1 MKFSINFIAS
11 AIFFSMLF
19 FEQMTAKEF
28 LSAPSPLNNT
38 ISGCER
44 GPPVWPEQLFLV
56 QHRIPDDDSGNST
69 IATYYD
75 WKRQANLIIIN
86 PDSNQGNKDAD
97 IIWDLELSN
106 HHSYFFNP
114 LKKTCKTMDFPV
126 GILKPNWLVN
136 ATCLGE
142 VVMNGRR
149 TIGWTKEDFIDYYAD
164 AVTDEPV
171 SWYFHTMKARFDT
184 IFYSPGK
191 QVPSESFFEPPN
203 YCK

>member
-1 MKFSINFIAS
+1 MKFSTNIIVL
-11 AIFFSMLF
+11 AIFLSISF
-19 FEQMTAKEF
+19 FKQMTAKEF
-28 LSAPSPLNNT
+28 LSAPAPLNAT

-56 QHRIPDDDSGNST
+56 QRKIPDDDSGNST
-69 IATYYD
+69 VITYYD
-75 WKRQANLIIIN
+75 WKRQANLIIIT
-86 PDSNQGNKDAD
+86 PDSNHTD
-97 IIWDLELSN
+97 ILWDLELGN
-106 HHSYFFNP
+106 HHSYFFRP
-114 LKKTCKTMDFPV
+114 LKEQCKSMDFPV
-126 GILKPNWLVN
+126 GILLPNWLVN

-142 VVMNGRR
+142 VTMNGRR

-184 IFYSPGK
+184 LFYGPGQ
-191 QVPSESFFEPPN
+191 QVPSESFFKPPN